1 MLRLRQQRGQRQV
14 QQRRRQ
20 RAQVLLQE
28 RLQPERGLQR
38 AQERQRVLLPLFC
51 HMRSGQQQPE
61 YQPKERS

>member
-1 MLRLRQQRGQRQV
+1 
-14 QQRRRQ
+14 
-20 RAQVLLQE
+20 VLLQE